1 MRCLQLDPVN
11 ALENTR
17 WHSVSTHHTELAV
30 LEWEA
35 TEVNDLRIRPA
46 CFGVFDHPRRHGLC
60 FKGLTPGDGGDSPR
74 IMQDEFEEPTPSGT
88 SEGEREKRWSEGV
101 LRETF
106 RKAVEKGIEAGVGTL
121 RSADSVVRGVTQ
133 DGRLPK
139 EVISYVF
146 AQIDETKNALV
157 RGVANEV
164 RDFLE
169 ATDMAG
175 EFYRAL
181 TSLSFEVKTEIRFI
195 PNEAGGVRPQVK
207 ARAVQKRS
215 RRKAT
220 GRKSKDATPPDAAD
234 ET

>member
-1 MRCLQLDPVN
+1 MAEEYEED
-11 ALENTR
+11 ALE
-17 WHSVSTHHTELAV
+17 TE
-30 LEWEA
+30 EEEA
-35 TEVNDLRIRPA
+35 
-46 CFGVFDHPRRHGLC
+46 
-60 FKGLTPGDGGDSPR
+60 
-74 IMQDEFEEPTPSGT
+74 
-88 SEGEREKRWSEGV
+88 ERERRWSEGV
-101 LRETF
+101 LRDTF

-139 EVISYVF
+139 EVIGYVF
-146 AQIDETKNALV
+146 AQVDETKNAMV

-169 ATDMAG
+169 ATDIAG

-195 PNEAGGVRPQVK
+195 PNEAGGVRPQVR
-207 ARAVQKRS
+207 ARAVKG
-215 RRKAT
+215 RRGEKKNKGENAD
-220 GRKSKDATPPDAAD
+220 DAG

>member
-1 MRCLQLDPVN
+1 MGGQKKGDSHPPRVRTRHLQ
-11 ALENTR
+11 A
-17 WHSVSTHHTELAV
+17 H
-30 LEWEA
+30 
-35 TEVNDLRIRPA
+35 EV
-46 CFGVFDHPRRHGLC
+46 CFER
-60 FKGLTPGDGGDSPR
+60 LTPDTRGDSQTTLP
-74 IMQDEFEEPTPSGT
+74 DEFEEETPTGAE
-88 SEGEREKRWSEGV
+88 EGERERRWSEGV
-101 LRETF
+101 LRDTF
-106 RKAVEKGIEAGVGTL
+106 RRAVEKGIEAGVGTL

-139 EVISYVF
+139 EVIGYVF

-220 GRKSKDATPPDAAD
+220 GRRPKDAPPPDD
-234 ET
+234 TGET

>member
-1 MRCLQLDPVN
+1 MSDEYEED
-11 ALENTR
+11 ALET
-17 WHSVSTHHTELAV
+17 
-30 LEWEA
+30 
-35 TEVNDLRIRPA
+35 
-46 CFGVFDHPRRHGLC
+46 
-60 FKGLTPGDGGDSPR
+60 
-74 IMQDEFEEPTPSGT
+74 DEET
-88 SEGEREKRWSEGV
+88 ERERRWSEGV
-101 LRETF
+101 LRETL

-139 EVISYVF
+139 EVIGYVF
-146 AQIDETKNALV
+146 AQVDETKNAMV

-169 ATDMAG
+169 ATDIAG

-195 PNEAGGVRPQVK
+195 PNEAGGVRPQVR
-207 ARAVQKRS
+207 ARAVKG
-215 RRKAT
+215 RR
-220 GRKSKDATPPDAAD
+220 GERKTKSVPPEDAG

>member
-1 MRCLQLDPVN
+1 MM
-11 ALENTR
+11 
-17 WHSVSTHHTELAV
+17 TE
-30 LEWEA
+30 
-35 TEVNDLRIRPA
+35 D
-46 CFGVFDHPRRHGLC
+46 
-60 FKGLTPGDGGDSPR
+60 
-74 IMQDEFEEPTPSGT
+74 FEEEIPPGP
-88 SEGEREKRWSEGV
+88 EAGERERRWSEGV

-106 RKAVEKGIEAGVGTL
+106 RKAVEKGIEAGIGTL

-139 EVISYVF
+139 EVMGYVF

-164 RDFLE
+164 RDFLD
-169 ATDMAG
+169 ATDIAG

-195 PNEAGGVRPQVK
+195 PNEAGGVRPQIK

-215 RRKAT
+215 RRKAR
-220 GRKSKDATPPDAAD
+220 GRKPEDTPPPKDTG